1 MRLTQREREIFDLL
15 VAGRSNDDIAS
26 QLFIARRTVETHRQ
40 HIMKKV
46 GARSLVELIRIATKH
61 GVATTCA
68 I

>member
-1 MRLTQREREIFDLL
+1 
-15 VAGRSNDDIAS
+15 
-26 QLFIARRTVETHRQ
+26 VETHRQ